1 MKKKNPIVFLPSGGK
16 FQVCAQQSSQYLSW
30 EKGEGN
36 ELLYCSIRREMPFVC
51 SEPMRLAEKNCDQ
64 GPRSMGPT
72 PASAG
77 DMI

>member
-51 SEPMRLAEKNCDQ
+51 SEPMRLAEKKLRLGSSIN
-64 GPRSMGPT
+64 GAYPR
-72 PASAG
+72 
-77 DMI
+77 

>member
-1 MKKKNPIVFLPSGGK
+1 MKEKNPIVFLPSGGK

-51 SEPMRLAEKNCDQ
+51 SEPMRLAEKNCD
-64 GPRSMGPT
+64 
-72 PASAG
+72 
-77 DMI
+77 